1 MHKLFFGLIIICFY
15 LSEPIISKQ
24 DFEIEKYRNQ
34 SSMLKNGIVQT
45 LSSYVF
51 PNLIPT
57 MPVKNQNWNEYIVI
71 SGNNFANN
79 NYREN
84 KENIEI

>member
-1 MHKLFFGLIIICFY
+1 V
-15 LSEPIISKQ
+15 KQ

-45 LSSYVF
+45 LSSSVF
-51 PNLIPT
+51 PDIIPT
-57 MPVKNQNWNEYIVI
+57 MPFKNQNWNEYIVI
-71 SGNNFANN
+71 SGSNFANN

-84 KENIEI
+84 KKNIDFKLKKCAKV

>member
-1 MHKLFFGLIIICFY
+1 MNKLCLGLIIFCFY
-15 LSEPIISKQ
+15 LSDSIIMKQ

-34 SSMLKNGIVQT
+34 SIMLKNELIQT

-51 PNLIPT
+51 PNLIST
-57 MPVKNQNWNEYIVI
+57 IPVKNKNWNEYIVI

-79 NYREN
+79 NYRE
-84 KENIEI
+84 KQ